1 MIVVENLHVYYGNIH
16 AIKGV
21 SFEVRKGEITA
32 LIGAN
37 GAGKSTI
44 IKSICGLLNPR
55 EGKILLEG
63 SPIQRMSA
71 DQVVRLGVGLVPE
84 GRRVFPVLTV
94 DENLEVG
101 AYGRSDKQAIAQ
113 DKEKMYETFPRLKD
127 RRKQY
132 AGSLSGGEQ
141 QMLAIARA
149 LMSKPQLLLMDE
161 PSLGLAPL
169 LVKQV
174 FGIISELNKEGLT
187 IFLSEQNAR
196 GALTIA
202 HHGIVM
208 ETGKVRFANTAK
220 ALQENSVVQQAYLGV
235 G

>member
-1 MIVVENLHVYYGNIH
+1 MIIVENLHVYYGNIH

-55 EGKILLEG
+55 EGKILLDG

-94 DENLEVG
+94 DENLEIG
-101 AYGRSDKQAIAQ
+101 AYGRSDKLRIAQ
-113 DKEKMYETFPRLKD
+113 DKEKMYETFPLLKE

-141 QMLAIARA
+141 QMLSIARA

-174 FGIISELNKEGLT
+174 FGIISGLNKEGLT
-187 IFLSEQNAR
+187 ILLSEQNAR
-196 GALTIA
+196 GALKIA

-208 ETGKVRFANTAK
+208 ETGKVRFADTAK
-220 ALQENSVVQQAYLGV
+220 SLQENPVIQQAYLGI

>member
-1 MIVVENLHVYYGNIH
+1 MIAVENLHVYYGNIH

-55 EGKILLEG
+55 EGKILLNG

-94 DENLEVG
+94 DENLEIG
-101 AYGRSDKQAIAQ
+101 AYGRSDKLRIAQ
-113 DKEKMYETFPRLKD
+113 DKEKMYETFPRLKE

-187 IFLSEQNAR
+187 ILLSEQNAR
-196 GALTIA
+196 SALTIA
-202 HHGIVM
+202 HRGIVM
-208 ETGKVRFANTAK
+208 ETGKVRFADTAK
-220 ALQENSVVQQAYLGV
+220 ELRENSVVQHAYLGI

>member
-1 MIVVENLHVYYGNIH
+1 MIVVENLHIYYGNIH
-16 AIKGV
+16 AIKGI
-21 SFEVRKGEITA
+21 SFEVHTGEITA

-37 GAGKSTI
+37 GAGKSTT
-44 IKSICGLLNPR
+44 IKCICGLLSPR
-55 EGKILLEG
+55 EGKILHDG

-71 DQVVRLGVGLVPE
+71 DQVVLRGVGLVPE

-101 AYGRSDKQAIAQ
+101 AYGRSDKRGIAQ
-113 DKEKMYETFPRLKD
+113 DKEKIYEMFPRIKD

-149 LMSKPQLLLMDE
+149 LMSKPQTLLMDE

-169 LVKQV
+169 LVNQV
-174 FGIISELNKEGLT
+174 FEIITQLNKDGMT
-187 IFLSEQNAR
+187 ILLSEQNAR
-196 GALTIA
+196 SALEIA

-208 ETGKVRFANTAK
+208 ETGKVRFADTAK
-220 ALQENSVVQQAYLGV
+220 ALKENPVVQQAYLGV

>member
-1 MIVVENLHVYYGNIH
+1 MIAVENLHVYYGNIH
-16 AIKGV
+16 AIKDV

-55 EGKILLEG
+55 EGKILLNG
-63 SPIQRMSA
+63 APIQRMSA
-71 DQVVRLGVGLVPE
+71 DQVVHLGVGLVPE

-101 AYGRSDKQAIAQ
+101 AYGRSDKQGIAR